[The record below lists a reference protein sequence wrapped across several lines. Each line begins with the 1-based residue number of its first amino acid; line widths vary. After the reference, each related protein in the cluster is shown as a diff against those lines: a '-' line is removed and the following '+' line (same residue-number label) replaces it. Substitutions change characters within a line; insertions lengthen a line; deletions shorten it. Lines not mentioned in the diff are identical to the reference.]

1 MDIRAMCGKGGG
13 NKNIVLCNPFREVS
27 HLTLSLLQ
35 FYLVM
40 KGHGKNEDTS
50 LTSKNGPGKFVA
62 AKIRAAHT
70 SLSQQSN
77 PQQNTTNIPSDGS
90 KLTEKDVQVTFLA
103 LEKI

>member
-1 MDIRAMCGKGGG
+1 MIS
-13 NKNIVLCNPFREVS
+13 F
-27 HLTLSLLQ
+27 Q

-77 PQQNTTNIPSDGS
+77 PQNTTNLASDGS
-90 KLTEKDVQVTFLA
+90 KLTDKDVQVNDPEYGPSLLTSWSQGKMSRVRTLVSVKTSPYDA
-103 LEKI
+103 RTMI

>member
-1 MDIRAMCGKGGG
+1 MF
-13 NKNIVLCNPFREVS
+13 P
-27 HLTLSLLQ
+27 LLQ

-77 PQQNTTNIPSDGS
+77 AQQNTTNIPSDGG
-90 KLTEKDVQVTFLA
+90 KLTEKDVQVTFLDWSYVA
-103 LEKI
+103 KLL

>member
-1 MDIRAMCGKGGG
+1 MKM
-13 NKNIVLCNPFREVS
+13 VLRFNLFFF
-27 HLTLSLLQ
+27 Q

-40 KGHGKNEDTS
+40 KGHGKNEETS

-77 PQQNTTNIPSDGS
+77 AQNTGLAASDGS
-90 KLTEKDVQVTFLA
+90 KLTEKDVQVRKRLI
-103 LEKI
+103 L